1 MCRVYSIS
9 TWCVENAGEVRIK
22 KAKSRAPPNICI
34 VQFILTHPFIFTLFI
49 FWIYGLHSG
58 VSQVSALLGGENS
71 DIE

>member
-1 MCRVYSIS
+1 MRGLQHQHMVRGECRRGANKES
-9 TWCVENAGEVRIK
+9 EE
-22 KAKSRAPPNICI
+22 RAPPNIRI

-58 VSQVSALLGGENS
+58 VSALAGRENS

>member
-1 MCRVYSIS
+1 MVRGECRRGANKESEEPRSAKYLHCSIHFNTSIYIYVVY
-9 TWCVENAGEVRIK
+9 
-22 KAKSRAPPNICI
+22 
-34 VQFILTHPFIFTLFI
+34 